1 MLGSLPKT
9 IRRPAWRAALL
20 LIVAALLSACGDD
33 PQIDAQ
39 RQTNDQLAQKIEAL
53 STQVA
58 ELSITPTAAA
68 APSRTSAPTLP
79 LIPTPT
85 PAPNSA
91 PTLPLIP
98 TPTPAP
104 NSAPTLPLIP
114 TPTPTPAPN
123 SAPPSTPIPT
133 ATAAAAPTSTALAT
147 PPPTSARSSSAARL
161 PGVRWTNPTAPNE
174 LTKYLLVD
182 LTDSDGDGM
191 TDLAERKY
199 RFDPLDPFSFP
210 AEPEPTTGASPEKHP
225 IEGSDVGAYYEI
237 GAGRID
243 IKWEDPG
250 DGKYLTHVL
259 SLKTEGSD
267 EWNIYYGG
275 HDYEYAPVV
284 LRQFQLAGT
293 ETLVG
298 KFSRQ
303 VLDRTWVGDFSEFTI
318 DLSTLEF
325 PGPSIV
331 GDPSNRISYTFS
343 RGFPKE
349 AQEQYR
355 RFLKRVFPIL
365 YEYLGPPAE
374 TFNIL
379 ISDLGEDG
387 GTFLSTD
394 DGRVLVTDASFLP
407 RLIVHQLVHSWE
419 GSYGIAS
426 DENWQYD
433 DSLSGFAEGLADGMA
448 YEIIHEYVRSYPNDA
463 STLQVLDDRLF
474 QYWSLSATHYDAVKS
489 SRWTGAGDFW
499 THTGGIDVRY
509 SIAATTVQ
517 MMVRE
522 NPSFMKEFM
531 SLYYRKVTDD
541 PGWRPNRE
549 DLVGLWETLVPELNG
564 YPLGEY
570 LDTLPVFNG
579 RRLDEGIYV
588 LDSIRPYGKTG
599 DQWFGLGYAIPDGSL
614 WWGISKDQLADVPEW
629 VRTTPSQDGYHYI
642 DTQGSSFIV
651 DVTDAYG
658 REHGSY
664 SFKTAWDRELDGSP
678 TGLGW
683 TRARDLDMRNFPIGL
698 YRVTVTFTDHIDHD
712 AGAREDYYFFG
723 LENFDQDRDE
733 DYVIMIGVDGVP
745 EGTAQITIDG
755 DSHTTWFRNGSAIF
769 RLRGWPFDMRGLFS
783 MTITNPDSVSRT
795 YYRTLIEAA
804 TADGYFQHQFIIVDT
819 DFDGIEDQFE

>member
-1 MLGSLPKT
+1 M
-9 IRRPAWRAALL
+9 
-20 LIVAALLSACGDD
+20 
-33 PQIDAQ
+33 
-39 RQTNDQLAQKIEAL
+39 
-53 STQVA
+53 
-58 ELSITPTAAA
+58 
-68 APSRTSAPTLP
+68 
-79 LIPTPT
+79 
-85 PAPNSA
+85 
-91 PTLPLIP
+91 
-98 TPTPAP
+98 
-104 NSAPTLPLIP
+104 
-114 TPTPTPAPN
+114 
-123 SAPPSTPIPT
+123 
-133 ATAAAAPTSTALAT
+133 
-147 PPPTSARSSSAARL
+147 
-161 PGVRWTNPTAPNE
+161 
-174 LTKYLLVD
+174 D

-804 TADGYFQHQFIIVDT
+804 TADGYFQHQFIIVDA